1 MNSSFYIASRIPSKG
16 GLKILRTDL
25 SQENKKYIEE
35 KCLDIAVL
43 HHKNALM
50 IYPLGN
56 GFVTALAKRRPP
68 NQVESRIHEDIHGY
82 ITNMDVF
89 TKGILPLV
97 ETIESSYYDWEIE
110 EVESIPEERL
120 SFKREE
126 ISKQKSFTDQLQA
139 EERVGLFFSLYSM
152 LQERKKIHLI
162 VPEERVRAV
171 QAACYEILPYPWR
184 TKLYTISF
192 GECTQVSPDMILT
205 AEKFELQYDAALQY
219 ERVSFKH
226 FVQTSLETERCKE
239 FPYLCWLLCQNSE
252 DRNNIYDA
260 IQKIS
265 VKIIEKDKEENTKRV
280 LRTLDFFDLIAGL
293 IANSKNGVH
302 CDKRL
307 IRRFEKINSDVVQ
320 NILLQTFPFL
330 VDKSIGKSV
339 EQEKFDGFR
348 EDCHNRY
355 VEQCLRY
362 INSESP
368 TNSIFR
374 ELRGYYYGRDKEEWE
389 QFQNELRKVL
399 ENCPLYPD
407 KKEYREI
414 LFLAYENYRGEAT
427 GHLEKTVLSA
437 PYDLEGIF
445 THVRR
450 KAKSERQY
458 QRYVVDVLKEYNSIF
473 RIFISERKI
482 TSLLKEKL
490 LFIPS
495 VHSD

>member
-205 AEKFELQYDAALQY
+205 AEKFELQYDSALQY
-219 ERVSFKH
+219 ERVSFKS
-226 FVQTSLETERCKE
+226 FVQTSLEKEKYKE
-239 FPYLCWLLCQNSE
+239 FPYFCWLLCQSSE
-252 DRNNIYDA
+252 ERNNIYDV
-260 IQKIS
+260 IQGISEKIS
-265 VKIIEKDKEENTKRV
+265 ERDEEENTKEM
-280 LRTLDFFDLIAGL
+280 LISLDFFDLIAGL
-293 IANSKNGVH
+293 IVNSKNGAH
-302 CDKRL
+302 CDKKL
-307 IRRFEKINSDVVQ
+307 IQKFEKINSDVVQ
-320 NILLQTFPFL
+320 NVLLQAFPFL
-330 VDKSIGKSV
+330 VDISVGKNV
-339 EQEKFDGFR
+339 EQGETDGFR
-348 EDCHNRY
+348 EVSYRY
-355 VEQCLRY
+355 IEQCLRY
-362 INSESP
+362 INSKLSMS
-368 TNSIFR
+368 SIFR
-374 ELRGYYYGRDKEEWE
+374 EIRGYYYERNKAEWE
-389 QFQNELRKVL
+389 QFQNELRKAL

-407 KKEYREI
+407 TKQYREI
-414 LFLAYENYRGEAT
+414 LFLAYENYKGSAARCFEQA
-427 GHLEKTVLSA
+427 VLSA

-473 RIFISERKI
+473 KIFISERKI